1 MTISVGHAVPV
12 WNCLKPETYF
22 DICVLSVFTVQ
33 PFCVSQWTTSTPSCA
48 LLRVQKCHTI
58 SSNKKTQHVQKIFWI
73 RFFFW
78 KTCFLMI
85 WRGIPS
91 MTSVSKPNVE
101 NSHFLSKLARCRSP
115 LAIMCHIWT
124 LFCPIC
130 AEISFGSSTSERP
143 HTALGIS
150 GTREGYSNKENL
162 EGRSSKVLKRMNH
175 FLALSVTLVWP
186 RLFTFQ
192 KPFDS

>member
-1 MTISVGHAVPV
+1 
-12 WNCLKPETYF
+12 
-22 DICVLSVFTVQ
+22 
-33 PFCVSQWTTSTPSCA
+33 
-48 LLRVQKCHTI
+48 
-58 SSNKKTQHVQKIFWI
+58 
-73 RFFFW
+73 
-78 KTCFLMI
+78 
-85 WRGIPS
+85 

-162 EGRSSKVLKRMNH
+162 EGRSSNVLSLW
-175 FLALSVTLVWP
+175 FDLGCS
-186 RLFTFQ
+186 LFKNLMTARRQ
-192 KPFDS
+192 LEYS

>member
-1 MTISVGHAVPV
+1 
-12 WNCLKPETYF
+12 
-22 DICVLSVFTVQ
+22 
-33 PFCVSQWTTSTPSCA
+33 
-48 LLRVQKCHTI
+48 
-58 SSNKKTQHVQKIFWI
+58 
-73 RFFFW
+73 
-78 KTCFLMI
+78 
-85 WRGIPS
+85 

-150 GTREGYSNKENL
+150 GTREGYSNKENV

-175 FLALSVTLVWP
+175 FLALSVTLV
-186 RLFTFQ
+186 
-192 KPFDS
+192 